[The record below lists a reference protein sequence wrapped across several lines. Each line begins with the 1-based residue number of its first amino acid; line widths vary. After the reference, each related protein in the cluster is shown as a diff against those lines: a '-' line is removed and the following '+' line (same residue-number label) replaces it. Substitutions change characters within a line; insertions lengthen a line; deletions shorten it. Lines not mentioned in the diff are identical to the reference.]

1 MHNIDCCVQH
11 KSDFDPFAD
20 LFLAQETK
28 PSDLETLDISTLTPF
43 QRALLA
49 ADGTVTKLIEAYALE
64 PVDVILLK
72 QAEHTLS
79 QAQVW
84 LETPAHSSVI
94 AREVL
99 LRGRITAT
107 PYVYA
112 TSLLMPQRLTADIR
126 RGLKVE
132 SGGLGRILLNSHI
145 ENRRELLWYGRK
157 VLNSTL
163 PELKQLRN
171 CAVISRTYQII
182 VSDQPAMLI
191 TEHFPHNADSPP

>member
-1 MHNIDCCVQH
+1 MHNIDCCVLN

-72 QAEHTLS
+72 QAEQTLS
-79 QAQVW
+79 QAHAW
-84 LETPAHSSVI
+84 LEAPAQSSVI
-94 AREVL
+94 TREVL
-99 LRGRITAT
+99 LRGQTTTT

-112 TSLLMPQRLTADIR
+112 RSLLMPQRLTADIR
-126 RGLKVE
+126 RGLE
-132 SGGLGRILLNSHI
+132 LEAGGLGRILLNSRI
-145 ENRRELLWYGRK
+145 ENRRELLWYGRE
-157 VLNSTL
+157 VLSGIP
-163 PELKQLRN
+163 PELGQLRN
-171 CAVISRTYQII
+171 CAAISRTYRII

-191 TEHFPHNADSPP
+191 TEHFPLNADSPP